1 MNLKN
6 KGKHSRS
13 DLSKIKDDAATE
25 LHDELKNML
34 TGSPV
39 EDSCTIDS
47 LIVEHGATPQ
57 SILQFWSEN
66 AADED
71 RASFLAALGADDTNT
86 DNLFDYLEAND
97 LSYDQCLESLKGHLS
112 PMDQALLC
120 DGYLLK

>member
-1 MNLKN
+1 MNPNN
-6 KGKHSRS
+6 KGKISRPS
-13 DLSKIKDDAATE
+13 LSKIKDDAAIE
-25 LHDELKNML
+25 LHDELKKML
-34 TGSPV
+34 TGEPV

-71 RASFLAALGADDTNT
+71 RASFLATLGAEDTNT

-97 LSYDQCLESLKGHLS
+97 LSCDQCLESLKGYLS

-120 DGYLLK
+120 DGYILK